1 MKNLNGLIL
10 KPMRHEKLNL
20 PHSPCENSPGYSFSG
35 CVHEYVMRK
44 AGCQPPWRRFSVEGL
59 PICDNWALLNKYTI
73 ENSKVGSDM
82 VKDELIAE
90 TKCMFPCTFMEYKV
104 GSEVF
109 LASFII
115 LII

>member
-1 MKNLNGLIL
+1 MCRGVIKQ
-10 KPMRHEKLNL
+10 
-20 PHSPCENSPGYSFSG
+20 
-35 CVHEYVMRK
+35 V
-44 AGCQPPWRRFSVEGL
+44 GCQPPWRRFSVEGL